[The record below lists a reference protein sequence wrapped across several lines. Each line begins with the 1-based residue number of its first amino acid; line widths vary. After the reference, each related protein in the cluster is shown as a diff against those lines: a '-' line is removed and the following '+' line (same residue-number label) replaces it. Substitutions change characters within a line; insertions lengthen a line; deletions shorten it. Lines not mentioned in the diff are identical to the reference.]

1 MAAVNFTA
9 EQIDVGDLLEYLKSG
24 RYIDCGELEEDKIER
39 VRMIASL
46 GFQMG
51 SWFDEIEEDGVPW
64 RYLYLDN
71 YEGDEDEDD
80 EEYPGEIHMVGSLY
94 DEEDKSIRFEEIPMR
109 FPADTPDVEPPDI
122 TELYDWMK

>member
-9 EQIDVGDLLEYLKSG
+9 EQIDVDDLLEYLKSG

-51 SWFDEIEEDGVPW
+51 SWFDEIDEDGVPW

-71 YEGDEDEDD
+71 DEDD
-80 EEYPGEIHMVGSLY
+80 EEYHGEIHMIGDLY
-94 DEEDKSIRFEEIPMR
+94 DEGQSENSIRFEEIPMR